1 MIAAAILF
9 QLSAPIVSAC
19 ANGRKADSVT
29 GWTFAY
35 PSYYTHTGTKS
46 ITYYYGD
53 VYSGDYHTRFTE
65 GKNLWGANIS
75 MQRTANSDAA
85 KVIFRVDP
93 TGGSKY
99 PDANAVTEFRLSGS
113 PGLHQSNWNII
124 FFKNRIDPLTSYQ
137 RKIIAAHEIGH
148 VYGLGEVWNSSQVM
162 YGVTPTA
169 STTITASDIK
179 GIQLM
184 THEHTCSAISA
195 KNTYGWV
202 DGTFHRKRC
211 RDCSSFVYEVHTN
224 GSSCTLC

>member
-1 MIAAAILF
+1 MYIAAIIIRALQRAKIYGGEY
-9 QLSAPIVSAC
+9 QHA
-19 ANGRKADSVT
+19 KDSEQRRC
-29 GWTFAY
+29 
-35 PSYYTHTGTKS
+35 K
-46 ITYYYGD
+46 GD
-53 VYSGDYHTRFTE
+53 FS
-65 GKNLWGANIS
+65 
-75 MQRTANSDAA
+75 
-85 KVIFRVDP
+85 
-93 TGGSKY
+93 GGSDGRFKISY
-99 PDANAVTEFRLSGS
+99 ANAVTEFRLSGS

-169 STTITASDIK
+169 STKITASDIK

-184 THEHTCSAISA
+184 THEHTCSADPSE
-195 KNTYGWV
+195 NTYGWV

-211 RDCSSFVYEVHTN
+211 RACSSFVYEVHTN